1 MDGTSFFLPLAARAR
16 VGGRSV
22 ATTLGREPQRCRGGQ
37 RFFMEMA
44 NVLSRCPVVWPCFYP
59 CPVLWPVCGFWELPL
74 IFSSNIFH
82 KIVIADFYCL

>member
-1 MDGTSFFLPLAARAR
+1 MDGTSFFPPLAARAR

-44 NVLSRCPVVWPCFYP
+44 NVLSRCPW
-59 CPVLWPVCGFWELPL
+59 CGLVFIPAR
-74 IFSSNIFH
+74 FSGLSVDSGSSPSFSHPIYST
-82 KIVIADFYCL
+82 K